1 MAANGGVGLNNRA
14 ESTFRRMIS
23 DIIMERGKVNC
34 AETVEG
40 TIGDLQTMTRDGF
53 VHIPMEV
60 NCFWTQVFA
69 QHFLTASDEH
79 RDDMLFFVYRHS
91 ASNRAERQTRM
102 EVYRKDSK
110 NLPSLGEPNIDW
122 EESVYLNLILQQ
134 YDYILTCAV
143 CTKTADSLSVL
154 KKHSQQVYASPSKR
168 RMDTKGEET
177 AVSYPNIFF
186 MIDNFDEVFGDVM
199 VEEGQLICVEVVA
212 AEKQGHYR
220 SVIFLGSVRYESLRR
235 VYEARASV
243 TSRVAASMGLYGRGK
258 SRVEF
263 IRMKGPEGKGY
274 AEVAVSRHHR
284 VGSIDYSSSE
294 DMTSGIESNAESPT
308 EECKPI
314 IRQPKDAAA
323 NNNHIKPALR
333 KSRSDSETLG
343 QLDEDRRTRDEERA
357 MSEDEQGITEGW
369 RNRWLRR
376 TSSALRRFKRTQAA
390 SVRQLTLN
398 VHLTYVTLPWHR
410 IIGDVLETQ
419 KQPVLS

>member
-1 MAANGGVGLNNRA
+1 MAANGGVGFVRTRR

-23 DIIMERGKVNC
+23 DIIMERGKACCPEN
-34 AETVEG
+34 VE
-40 TIGDLQTMTRDGF
+40 DGF

-79 RDDMLFFVYRHS
+79 RDDMLFFVYRQSS
-91 ASNRAERQTRM
+91 ATRAEKQTRM
-102 EVYRKDSK
+102 EVFRKDSK
-110 NLPSLGEPNIDW
+110 NLPSLGDPNIDW

-143 CTKTADSLSVL
+143 CTKTDDSLSIL

-168 RMDTKGEET
+168 RMDSKGEES

-186 MIDNFDEVFGDVM
+186 MIDNFDEVFGDVT
-199 VEEGQLICVEVVA
+199 VDEGQLICVEVVA
-212 AEKQGHYR
+212 AEKEGQYR

-235 VYEARASV
+235 VYEARASM

-258 SRVEF
+258 GRVEF

-284 VGSIDYSSSE
+284 IGSVDYSSSE
-294 DMTSGIESNAESPT
+294 DMNSGMESNVESPT
-308 EECKPI
+308 EENKPI
-314 IRQPKDAAA
+314 LRQPKADVV
-323 NNNHIKPALR
+323 NNNLVKTALR

-343 QLDEDRRTRDEERA
+343 QVEDDERRVRDEERA

-369 RNRWLRR
+369 RNRWMRR
-376 TSSALRRFKRTQAA
+376 TSTALRRFKRSQVA
-390 SVRQLTLN
+390 SARPLTLN
-398 VHLTYVTLPWHR
+398 VHLTYVTLPWYR